1 MKMIFFIY
9 LTKKGYKFCYIWNHS
24 CQAAWN
30 ICRRKYEWTLETKM
44 VQICQIFWRALFL
57 LHVQFIRIHVNIF
70 FCHLKGNVV
79 SICTSNFSI
88 FGGEKDFVQDFSPLN
103 IRCRFFRQVWQ
114 WFYKCLMIIK
124 GFFILVYLSVAII
137 YVYIYDSQCWLFFV
151 PPFLKH

>member
-1 MKMIFFIY
+1 MDLRNKNGANMP
-9 LTKKGYKFCYIWNHS
+9 
-24 CQAAWN
+24 N
-30 ICRRKYEWTLETKM
+30 ILKSS
-44 VQICQIFWRALFL
+44 FL

-151 PPFLKH
+151 PLISTSFFIPYHMIFILQHFSSWEQKCLWYTM